1 MDKIEEP
8 IKTIRMPKESWDKWE
23 AALLSGEYKQGRRF
37 LYDKET
43 GGYCCLGV
51 LQHCLTGEV
60 ETNDIGGSFALP
72 SEEWLREQGISF
84 SDSEG
89 IESPVPY
96 VYLESVYDDTF
107 QPVSAFN
114 DDGFPFSEIVK
125 AMRPYVV
132 TY

>member
-1 MDKIEEP
+1 MNQDQV
-8 IKTIRMPKESWDKWE
+8 KTVRMPKESWEKWE

-60 ETNDIGGSFALP
+60 ETNDVGGIFALP
-72 SEEWLREQGISF
+72 SMEWLREQGISF
-84 SDSEG
+84 SDTGEV
-89 IESPVPY
+89 ESPVPY
-96 VYLESVYDDTF
+96 VKMEGVFVDMF

-125 AMRPYVV
+125 ALRPHVV